1 MVTPIRAPILR
12 ELRPYLEQKTAPGET
27 GIKALKAASEAGSAG
42 TTKLTLLNRNI
53 G

>member
-1 MVTPIRAPILR
+1 MVTPIRALILR

-27 GIKALKAASEAGSAG
+27 GIKALKVASEAGYAG
-42 TTKLTLLNRNI
+42 TTKQNLLNRNI